1 MTLFY
6 NLELLSKKSKG
17 NPTKMVELLNR
28 YYTEKSNNTYVS
40 TNLQGK
46 GFILNPVGLFS
57 SKENDIYKAQYIILA
72 SKRDYFLYTKYGI
85 TTLQLSYYPDI
96 NIEKI
101 KYNPLLTITKTEIGF
116 LHETPILKS
125 NK

>member
-1 MTLFY
+1 MALFF
-6 NLELLSKKSKG
+6 NLELLTKISKS
-17 NPTKMVELLNR
+17 NPTTMVELLKK
-28 YYTEKSNNTYVS
+28 YYIEKSSNTYV
-40 TNLQGK
+40 TKNLSGK
-46 GFILNPVGLFS
+46 AFLLNPKDLFS

-101 KYNPLLTITKTEIGF
+101 KYNPLLTITKTEISF
-116 LHETPILKS
+116 LYENVS
-125 NK
+125 

>member
-28 YYTEKSNNTYVS
+28 YYTEKSSNTYVS

-116 LHETPILKS
+116 LHETPVLKS

>member
-28 YYTEKSNNTYVS
+28 YYTEKSSNTYVS

-46 GFILNPVGLFS
+46 GFILNPGGLFS

>member
-28 YYTEKSNNTYVS
+28 YYTEKSSNTYVS

-85 TTLQLSYYPDI
+85 TTLQLSYSPDI

-116 LHETPILKS
+116 LHETPVLKS

>member
-6 NLELLSKKSKG
+6 NFELLSKKAKG
-17 NPTKMVELLNR
+17 NPTKMVGLLNKFYLER
-28 YYTEKSNNTYVS
+28 KNKTYIT
-40 TNLQGK
+40 TNLSGK
-46 GFILNPVGLFS
+46 AFILNPEDLFS

-85 TTLQLSYYPDI
+85 TSLQLSYYPDI

-101 KYNPLLTITKTEIGF
+101 KYNPLLNITKTDIGF
-116 LHETPILKS
+116 LYE
-125 NK
+125 N

>member
-1 MTLFY
+1 MALFY
-6 NLELLSKKSKG
+6 NLELLIKKSKG
-17 NPTKMVELLNR
+17 NPTKIVELLNR
-28 YYTEKSNNTYVS
+28 YFKEKSSNTYIS
-40 TNLQGK
+40 TNLSGK
-46 GFILNPVGLFS
+46 AFLLNPKELFS

-116 LHETPILKS
+116 LYE
-125 NK
+125 

>member
-17 NPTKMVELLNR
+17 NPTKIVELLNR
-28 YYTEKSNNTYVS
+28 YYKEKSSNTYVS
-40 TNLQGK
+40 TNLSGK
-46 GFILNPVGLFS
+46 GFLLNPAGLFS

-101 KYNPLLTITKTEIGF
+101 KYNPLLTITKTEISF
-116 LHETPILKS
+116 LYENESH
-125 NK
+125 N

>member
-28 YYTEKSNNTYVS
+28 YYTEKSSNTYVS